1 MRKAEVY
8 ELKGVRGGSFKVF
21 AEIEA
26 DEVFNDNVNASQNA
40 KRAGFIQLI
49 SPSLALRSDWT
60 NHMLNV
66 YAKSGIGLY
75 GVSGPRT
82 TSRTCR
88 WEPTAASTSSV
99 VGMSMAAP
107 PRTGSTKCRLQ
118 SPEREA

>member
-75 GVSGPRT
+75 GVSGPLNNFQDVSVGADGRVDIQR
-82 TSRTCR
+82 S
-88 WEPTAASTSSV
+88 WNVYGGAS
-99 VGMSMAAP
+99 
-107 PRTGSTKCRLQ
+107 
-118 SPEREA
+118 